1 MPRLDAG
8 IHSFLGGTVRRRP
21 LLFGHHKAYFNSQR
35 LMEGGELNDEIYRVD
50 NVQSVSIS

>member
-21 LLFGHHKAYFNSQR
+21 LLFGHHKAYFNSQP
-35 LMEGGELNDEIYRVD
+35 LMDGGELNDEIYRVD